1 MDYNLEVLTRKGF
14 KGGKYDARGM
24 RYVKLDRCQV
34 GECTNDAQL
43 IWFYEDD
50 MYMGCHACE
59 KISICKDC
67 MVVIS
72 EREYRDNFN
81 AKKDSHLLYDEYE
94 EWDTKEEDM
103 DKSDYAP
110 DFDANN
116 QYYEHGRIICT
127 DCFGVVHYNNSKK
140 EVA

>member
-1 MDYNLEVLTRKGF
+1 MNYNLEVLTRKGF
-14 KGGKYDARGM
+14 KSGKYDARGM
-24 RYVKLDRCQV
+24 RYVKLDKCQA

-43 IWFYEDD
+43 IWWYEDD
-50 MYMGCHACE
+50 MYMECHACE
-59 KISICKDC
+59 KCSICKDC

-72 EREYRDNFN
+72 ERDYRDNFG
-81 AKKDSHLLYDEYE
+81 KLSDKYYDYD

-103 DKSDYAP
+103 DKADYAP
-110 DFDANN
+110 DFDSNN

-127 DCFGVVHYNNSKK
+127 DCFGVVHYNKNK

>member
-1 MDYNLEVLTRKGF
+1 MNYNLEVLTRKGF

-59 KISICKDC
+59 K
-67 MVVIS
+67 
-72 EREYRDNFN
+72 NFY
-81 AKKDSHLLYDEYE
+81 L
-94 EWDTKEEDM
+94 
-103 DKSDYAP
+103 
-110 DFDANN
+110 
-116 QYYEHGRIICT
+116 
-127 DCFGVVHYNNSKK
+127 
-140 EVA
+140 